1 MTEELH
7 EQTQAPGQGTGGDH
21 PGSGRQRLASRQAER
36 LLPPVLPLRTAPEES
51 AHHAVES
58 QVRAE
63 PADVAETSALLA
75 RGNHAMIY
83 GTTISLHVA
92 IADPDT
98 DLGATIDEVTD
109 ELAQID
115 QRTPELLDYAVS
127 SDATDNS
134 VVFEVTVDADDDMEA
149 LAAAASWVRAA
160 IHATGGY
167 TPDWITGGVE
177 GTVERIATH
186 A

>member
-1 MTEELH
+1 
-7 EQTQAPGQGTGGDH
+7 
-21 PGSGRQRLASRQAER
+21 
-36 LLPPVLPLRTAPEES
+36 
-51 AHHAVES
+51 
-58 QVRAE
+58 
-63 PADVAETSALLA
+63 VAETSALLA

-98 DLGATIDEVTD
+98 GLGATIDEVTD

>member
-21 PGSGRQRLASRQAER
+21 PGSGRRRLASRQAER

-98 DLGATIDEVTD
+98 GLVATLHRVSDEV
-109 ELAQID
+109 AHND
-115 QRTPELLDYAVS
+115 QRFAELRQYP
-127 SDATDNS
+127 
-134 VVFEVTVDADDDMEA
+134 
-149 LAAAASWVRAA
+149 RR
-160 IHATGGY
+160 Y
-167 TPDWITGGVE
+167 
-177 GTVERIATH
+177 
-186 A
+186 